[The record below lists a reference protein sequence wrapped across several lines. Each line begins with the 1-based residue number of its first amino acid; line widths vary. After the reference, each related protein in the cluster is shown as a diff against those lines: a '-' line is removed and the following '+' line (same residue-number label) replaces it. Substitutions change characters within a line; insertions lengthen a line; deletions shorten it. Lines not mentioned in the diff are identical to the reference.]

1 MSWNN
6 SFHVIMNFVLQS
18 STEFVGILLVNSAGI
33 LQNSAKYPGPSVRDW
48 QDVAEQPDILRGTQ
62 WHRDTWTIWIKY
74 SLSVIFL
81 GYQSQIYLQLLHET
95 LCWSLNHTIE
105 PVSPSLHQS
114 HLFNLKKPLYHSF
127 RRIGR
132 NCLLLTP
139 IAIVQIWRIVRVLYR
154 RGRRPLHYGGE
165 GQGPRQGQHILSLKI
180 SVLALAQ
187 NFLELKFIVQ
197 FVRNQFSIYTI
208 RLIWSK
214 TEVLMC
220 RLHARF
226 TILHCK

>member
-6 SFHVIMNFVLQS
+6 SFNEIMNFVLQS
-18 STEFVGILLVNSAGI
+18 STEFVGILLVNSEGI

-48 QDVAEQPDILRGTQ
+48 QDVAEQPDILWGTQ
-62 WHRDTWTIWIKY
+62 RHRDTWNIRIKY

-127 RRIGR
+127 REDWEELFTFDT
-132 NCLLLTP
+132 NCDSTDLAYSPCPVQERTKTP
-139 IAIVQIWRIVRVLYR
+139 TLRRRRSGTSSGTTHIIFEDISTCPCAEFSRTKVYCAVRENPVFYIYHKTYLNENRSLNAQVTCAIY
-154 RGRRPLHYGGE
+154 
-165 GQGPRQGQHILSLKI
+165 
-180 SVLALAQ
+180 
-187 NFLELKFIVQ
+187 N
-197 FVRNQFSIYTI
+197 YT
-208 RLIWSK
+208 L
-214 TEVLMC
+214 
-220 RLHARF
+220 
-226 TILHCK
+226 